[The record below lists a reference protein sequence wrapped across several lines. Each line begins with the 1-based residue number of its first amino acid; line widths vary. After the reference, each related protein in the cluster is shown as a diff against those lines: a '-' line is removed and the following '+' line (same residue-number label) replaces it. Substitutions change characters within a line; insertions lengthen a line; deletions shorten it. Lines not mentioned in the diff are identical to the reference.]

1 MHRHLRAAA
10 RFTGDALNQHL
21 AAGDFRHFHLKQALD
36 QIRMRTADAHLRA
49 AAGRV
54 VAALHFQH
62 IDFQVVTHVDDF
74 AGNHL
79 IAFEVALGAA
89 HQLHHSTLVIHARND
104 GRQDFVF
111 LIGVLFIHTAAFCVA
126 QALHNDA
133 LSGLGSDAQEIARRH
148 VRLHNVAHLVG
159 VFNRAGF
166 LQRNLVGGLLHFF
179 DNQAAGIHM
188 NFTRRAVN
196 GRGNVVGGGFC
207 LALGAVLGIRLFQRI
222 LDRGEKH
229 ILAQILLL
237 AQRADGFHE
246 FFVLWICFRRS
257 SCLGLS
263 HDCVTLQ

>member
-1 MHRHLRAAA
+1 M
-10 RFTGDALNQHL
+10 
-21 AAGDFRHFHLKQALD
+21 
-36 QIRMRTADAHLRA
+36 
-49 AAGRV
+49 
-54 VAALHFQH
+54 
-62 IDFQVVTHVDDF
+62 VTHVDDF
-74 AGNHL
+74 ARNHL

-89 HQLHHSTLVIHARND
+89 HQLHHSALIIHARND

-111 LIGVLFIHTAAFCVA
+111 LVGVLFVHTAAFCVA

-133 LSGLGSDAQEIARRH
+133 LSGLGSDAQEVARRH

-179 DNQAAGIHM
+179 HNQAAGIHM

-207 LALGAVLGIRLFQRI
+207 FALGAVLGIRLFQRI

-246 FFVLWICFRRS
+246 FFVLWICLRRS